1 MKQQSPYVHIVHS
14 SATRVETGVFAPSG
28 VVYSNTPGHH
38 ALVAARVQ
46 PERYEVLAERKW
58 GWIEGDL
65 LDEIQDR
72 VGRFIACQHDVG
84 LQSVLSDVHLR
95 TLGLRYVSSGDSQQL
110 DIILISKV
118 FAPEREAARAL
129 ALNWFEEISLLLPH
143 DYGLVPLVS
152 QQEFMRH
159 SGQALLEAQSA
170 LSAEIRRFET
180 FRLRPRQ
187 EDVQETD
194 YLVYPFLWHRHAME
208 QVWQVMASHPAPA
221 VVSMTLRP
229 AYLYEAE
236 EFYLGQLY
244 EAATEA
250 ANSEN
255 AAERILGE
263 QATSI
268 YAEYLR
274 SWKHPFLARVQIT
287 ASEKIPPALARVT
300 GCALAYGS
308 GSGQENYA
316 FPGYEVL
323 VPDADEGA
331 LARENACLLEMND
344 WGRDQAAP
352 PYRRFRYLTDV
363 KGARCVFQLPFVPKE
378 GIPGVLIRQ
387 GARHKES

>member
-28 VVYSNTPGHH
+28 VLYSNTPGHH

-46 PERYEVLAERKW
+46 PERYEVLAPRRW

-65 LDEIQDR
+65 LDEVQDR

-84 LQSVLSDVHLR
+84 LQSMLSDAHLR
-95 TLGLRYVSSGDSQQL
+95 TVGLRYVSSGDSQQL
-110 DIILISKV
+110 DITLVGKV
-118 FAPEREAARAL
+118 FAPEREAAHAL

-143 DYGLVPLVS
+143 DYSLVPLVS
-152 QQEFMRH
+152 EQEFMRH
-159 SGQALLEAQSA
+159 SGQALLEAPSTQT
-170 LSAEIRRFET
+170 AEIRRFET
-180 FRLRPRQ
+180 FRLQPRQ

-208 QVWQVMASHPAPA
+208 QVWQVMASHTAPA
-221 VVSMTLRP
+221 VVSVTLRP
-229 AYLYEAE
+229 VYLYEAE

-250 ANSEN
+250 ANSDQ
-255 AAERILGE
+255 AAERIQGE
-263 QATSI
+263 LAARI
-268 YAEYLR
+268 YADYLR
-274 SWKHPFLARVQIT
+274 TWKQPYLVRVQVT
-287 ASEKIPPALARVT
+287 APDKIPGALTRAT

-308 GSGQENYA
+308 GSGQEDYA

-323 VPDADEGA
+323 VPDAEEEA
-331 LARENACLLEMND
+331 LAHKNVCLLEMND

-352 PYRRFRYLTDV
+352 PYRRFRYLADV
-363 KGARCVFQLPFVPKE
+363 RGARCVFQLPFVPKE

-387 GARHKES
+387 GAKHKES